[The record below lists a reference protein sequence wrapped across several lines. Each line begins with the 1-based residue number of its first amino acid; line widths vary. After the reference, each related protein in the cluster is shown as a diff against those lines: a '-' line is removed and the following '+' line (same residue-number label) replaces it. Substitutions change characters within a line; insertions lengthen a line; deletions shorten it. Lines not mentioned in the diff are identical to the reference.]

1 MPVTSSWLYDRILVI
16 KRGEVTGNHKSDKN
30 RRLFMLNHP
39 TLDKL
44 KTLKFY
50 GMIQGLQDQA
60 QHPAIDQMSFEERL
74 GLLVDR
80 EMTDRLDRRLKNR
93 LLQAKL
99 KQNACLEDINYQADR
114 GLDKAL
120 LQSLQDCQWIKKH
133 LNVLITGPT
142 GVGKSWIACALAQK
156 ACREGYTAIYQR
168 LPRLFQELPL
178 AKGDGSYSKLLN
190 RLGKTDVLL
199 LDDWGLAKPSA
210 EQRRD
215 LLEILEDRHGS
226 RSTIVTSQLPL
237 DQWHASIGDSTLAD
251 AIMDRLVHNAY
262 KIKLE
267 GDSLRKQQANLTT
280 TNEIE

>member
-1 MPVTSSWLYDRILVI
+1 
-16 KRGEVTGNHKSDKN
+16 
-30 RRLFMLNHP
+30 MLKHP

-44 KTLKFY
+44 KTLKLH
-50 GMIQGLQDQA
+50 GMIEGLQDQA
-60 QHPAIDQMSFEERL
+60 QHPASEQMSFEERL

-80 EMTDRLDRRLKNR
+80 EMTERLDRRLKTR
-93 LLQAKL
+93 LQQAKL
-99 KQNACLEDINYQADR
+99 KHNACLEDVNYQADR
-114 GLDKAL
+114 GLDRAL
-120 LQSLQDCQWIKKH
+120 LQSLQDCRWIKNH

-156 ACREGYTAIYQR
+156 ACREGYSAVYQR

-178 AKGDGSYSKLLN
+178 AKGDGSYSQLLN

-199 LDDWGLAKPSA
+199 LDDWGLAKLTA

-215 LLEILEDRHGS
+215 LLEILEDRYGS

-237 DQWHASIGDSTLAD
+237 DQWHSSIGDSTLAD

-267 GDSLRKQQANLTT
+267 GDSLRKQLANLTT
-280 TNEIE
+280 TNDIE

>member
-1 MPVTSSWLYDRILVI
+1 
-16 KRGEVTGNHKSDKN
+16 
-30 RRLFMLNHP
+30 MLNHP

-44 KTLKFY
+44 KTLNLQ
-50 GMIQGLQDQA
+50 GMLEGLQDQT
-60 QHPAIDQMSFEERL
+60 QQSAIESLGFEERL

-80 EMTDRLDRRLKNR
+80 EITHRLDRRLKNR
-93 LLQAKL
+93 LHQAKL
-99 KQNACLEDINYQADR
+99 KQNACLEDVNYQANR

-120 LQSLQDCQWIKKH
+120 LQSLQDCKWIKNH
-133 LNVLITGPT
+133 LNILITGPT
-142 GVGKSWIACALAQK
+142 GVGKSWIACALAHQ
-156 ACREGYTAIYQR
+156 ACRAGYTAIYQR
-168 LPRLFQELPL
+168 IPRLFQELPL
-178 AKGDGSYSKLLN
+178 AKGDGSYSKRLN

-199 LDDWGLAKPSA
+199 LDDWGLSKLTA

-237 DQWHASIGDSTLAD
+237 DQWHNSVGDATLAD

-267 GDSLRKQQANLTT
+267 GESLRKNKL
-280 TNEIE
+280 I

>member
-1 MPVTSSWLYDRILVI
+1 MNVFNFI
-16 KRGEVTGNHKSDKN
+16 KHQLHT
-30 RRLFMLNHP
+30 MLHHP

-44 KTLKFY
+44 NTLKFY

-60 QHPAIDQMSFEERL
+60 QHPGIDQLSFEERL
-74 GLLVDR
+74 GLLIDR
-80 EMTDRLDRRLKNR
+80 EMTDRSDRRLKNR

-99 KQNACLEDINYQADR
+99 KQNACLEDLDYQSHR

-120 LQSLQDCQWIKKH
+120 LHSLQDCQWVKKAF
-133 LNVLITGPT
+133 NILITGPT

-156 ACREGYTAIYQR
+156 ACREGHTVLYLR
-168 LPRLFQELPL
+168 LPRLLQDLAL
-178 AKGDGSYSKLLN
+178 AKGDGRYNKLFN
-190 RLGKTDVLL
+190 RIGKIDVLL
-199 LDDWGLAKPSA
+199 LDDWGLATLTA

-226 RSTIVTSQLPL
+226 HSTLITSQLPL

-262 KIKLE
+262 KIHLKGE
-267 GDSLRKQQANLTT
+267 SLRKKQANLTT
-280 TNEIE
+280 TNKIE

>member
-1 MPVTSSWLYDRILVI
+1 MAI
-16 KRGEVTGNHKSDKN
+16 G
-30 RRLFMLNHP
+30 
-39 TLDKL
+39 
-44 KTLKFY
+44 KF
-50 GMIQGLQDQA
+50 L
-60 QHPAIDQMSFEERL
+60 
-74 GLLVDR
+74 
-80 EMTDRLDRRLKNR
+80 
-93 LLQAKL
+93 
-99 KQNACLEDINYQADR
+99 
-114 GLDKAL
+114 
-120 LQSLQDCQWIKKH
+120 CQWIKKH

-199 LDDWGLAKPSA
+199 LDDWGLAKLTA

>member
-1 MPVTSSWLYDRILVI
+1 
-16 KRGEVTGNHKSDKN
+16 
-30 RRLFMLNHP
+30 MLNHP

-44 KTLKFY
+44 KTLKLY
-50 GMIQGLQDQA
+50 GMVQGLLNQV

-80 EMTDRLDRRLKNR
+80 EMTDR
-93 LLQAKL
+93 QAKL

-120 LQSLQDCQWIKKH
+120 LQSLYDCQWIKNH
-133 LNVLITGPT
+133 LNILITGPT

-199 LDDWGLAKPSA
+199 LDDWGLATLTA
-210 EQRRD
+210 EHRRD

-237 DQWHASIGDSTLAD
+237 DQWHANIGDSTLAD

>member
-1 MPVTSSWLYDRILVI
+1 
-16 KRGEVTGNHKSDKN
+16 
-30 RRLFMLNHP
+30 MLNPP

-44 KTLKFY
+44 KTLKLV
-50 GMIQGLQDQA
+50 GLIQGLHDQA
-60 QHPAIDQMSFEERL
+60 QHPAINELSFEERL

-80 EMTDRLDRRLKNR
+80 EMTDRLNRRLNNR

-99 KQNACLEDINYQADR
+99 KQNACLEDIDYQANR

-120 LQSLQDCQWIKKH
+120 LHSLHDCQWINKH
-133 LNVLITGPT
+133 LNILITGPT

-156 ACREGYTAIYQR
+156 ACREGYTAVYQR

-178 AKGDGSYSKLLN
+178 AKGDGSCSKLLT
-190 RLGKTDVLL
+190 RLGKTNVLL
-199 LDDWGLAKPSA
+199 LDDWGLAKLMA

-215 LLEILEDRHGS
+215 LREILEDRHGS

-262 KIKLE
+262 KINLKGE
-267 GDSLRKQQANLTT
+267 SLRKQQANLTT
-280 TNEIE
+280 TKEIE

>member
-1 MPVTSSWLYDRILVI
+1 
-16 KRGEVTGNHKSDKN
+16 
-30 RRLFMLNHP
+30 MLNHP

-44 KTLKFY
+44 KTLKLQ
-50 GMIQGLQDQA
+50 GMIEGLQDQTR
-60 QHPAIDQMSFEERL
+60 QSAIESMSFEERL

-80 EMTDRLDRRLKNR
+80 EITHRLDRRLKNR
-93 LLQAKL
+93 LSQAKL
-99 KQNACLEDINYQADR
+99 KQNACLEDINYQANR

-120 LQSLQDCQWIKKH
+120 LQSLQDCKWIKNH
-133 LNVLITGPT
+133 LNILIMGPT
-142 GVGKSWIACALAQK
+142 GVGKSWIACALAQT

-168 LPRLFQELPL
+168 IPRLFQELPL
-178 AKGDGSYSKLLN
+178 ARGDGSYSKLLN
-190 RLGKTDVLL
+190 RLGKADVLL
-199 LDDWGLAKPSA
+199 LDDWGLSKLSA

-237 DQWHASIGDSTLAD
+237 DQWHSSIGDSTLAD

-267 GDSLRKQQANLTT
+267 GESLRKNKL
-280 TNEIE
+280 I